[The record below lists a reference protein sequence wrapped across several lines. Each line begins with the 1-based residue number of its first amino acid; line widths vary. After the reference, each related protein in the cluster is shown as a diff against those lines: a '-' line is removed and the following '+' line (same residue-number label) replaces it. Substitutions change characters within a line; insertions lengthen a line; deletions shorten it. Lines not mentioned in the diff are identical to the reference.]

1 MYKKNFY
8 LLIFLIIFPL
18 NNSLAKSA
26 FVYLDMDL
34 ILNNSKVGQNIIE
47 QLNKENNIIQ
57 KNFIDNEKKLK
68 EEESQ
73 LISKKKL
80 LSNNEY
86 NKAIDIFSKK
96 VLTYNQ
102 NKKKSLNSLAKK
114 KIKSQEQ
121 IINILNPI
129 LLDYIEKESITIV
142 FKKESIIVAPTEL
155 NITEEII
162 QRLNGKISKLKIK

>member
-1 MYKKNFY
+1 MYKKKIY

-18 NNSLAKSA
+18 NNSLAKSS
-26 FVYLDMDL
+26 FVYLDMNF
-34 ILNNSKVGQNIIE
+34 ILNNSKVGQNMIE
-47 QLNKENNIIQ
+47 QLNKENILNQ
-57 KNFIDNEKKLK
+57 KKFENNEKKLK

-73 LISKKKL
+73 LILKKKL

-86 NKAIDIFSKK
+86 NKMIDIFSKK

-102 NKKKSLNSLAKK
+102 NKKKTLNKLAKK
-114 KIKSQEQ
+114 KIISQEK

-129 LLDYIEKESITIV
+129 LLNYIEKESISIV
-142 FKKESIIVAPTEL
+142 FKKESIIVAPVTL

-162 QRLNGKISKLKIK
+162 QRLNKKISKLELK